1 MIKFPFKTII
11 AGKEYTIHLDRKDV
25 GACFDSESRKIVVT
39 PVPMIEENL
48 LHEILEAI
56 LTERFHRY
64 QAINEDYVF
73 SFDHTQFSNVV
84 KDVVLALKP
93 LLIRLN

>member
-11 AGKEYTIHLDRKDV
+11 AGKEYKVYLDRTDV

-39 PVPMIEENL
+39 PIPLIEENL

-64 QAINEDYVF
+64 EAINEDYIF
-73 SFDHTQFSNVV
+73 SFDHTEFSNIV

-93 LLIRLN
+93 LLIKLK